1 MALKAQVRF
10 KVPPPVQN
18 QDNQLIAAL
27 RWLIRCY
34 LAPMWISW
42 TQPVFCY
49 QSFSGINVSTV
60 RQPGAGGQVKQT
72 GCQKP
77 PSTGCREDRGFVCLT
92 WERMP
97 QKLAALPGGI
107 SGHKATDSSPVS
119 HFTVS
124 QSPKT
129 RPLPFFPSR
138 ESSLTHPLALC
149 VV

>member
-1 MALKAQVRF
+1 MSPLCDSR
-10 KVPPPVQN
+10 VQEGRGN
-18 QDNQLIAAL
+18 RLGVGNLPAWDAGKTRASL
-27 RWLIRCY
+27 
-34 LAPMWISW
+34 
-42 TQPVFCY
+42 
-49 QSFSGINVSTV
+49 VSPESPNS
-60 RQPGAGGQVKQT
+60 Q
-72 GCQKP
+72 
-77 PSTGCREDRGFVCLT
+77 
-92 WERMP
+92 ERTL
-97 QKLAALPGGI
+97 QKLAAPPGGI